1 MLSIWFHSHFS
12 GMKGYPAA
20 HGWYLSLRLEAL
32 AEPMDEVEDIRAA
45 GHPCQNPELLVLGQM
60 GMTVHTQWHGE
71 QTKWRWGMLA
81 SSSRTQSELRPWNRA
96 LLHTNNGQQHPT
108 ANSEPWS
115 RARISR
121 KLWWCMCPPAVSHQL
136 FLVLRGECGCLHCL
150 QKRDQRINFR
160 RLGAEGWRLEGGNKI
175 IFVPN
180 YRDGSYF
187 QGENTNK

>member
-115 RARISR
+115 RG
-121 KLWWCMCPPAVSHQL
+121 KD
-136 FLVLRGECGCLHCL
+136 L
-150 QKRDQRINFR
+150 QKIVVVYVPTSSKPST
-160 RLGAEGWRLEGGNKI
+160 LPGAERWVWVFTLFTKKRPKDKL
-175 IFVPN
+175 
-180 YRDGSYF
+180 
-187 QGENTNK
+187 